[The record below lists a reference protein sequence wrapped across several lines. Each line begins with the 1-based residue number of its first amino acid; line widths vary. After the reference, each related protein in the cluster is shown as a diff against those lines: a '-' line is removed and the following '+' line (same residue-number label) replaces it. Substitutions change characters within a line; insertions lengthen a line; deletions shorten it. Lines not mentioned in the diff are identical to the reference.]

1 MSTNV
6 SSIPKIPE
14 LNKKLLFTAFM
25 LVCYRLGVFVP
36 IPGIDPEQISRLF
49 EQTSGTIFDILNMF
63 SGGALEQASIFAL
76 GVMPYI
82 TSSIIMSLLVKAFP
96 TLEAMQK
103 EGEAG
108 RRKINQY
115 SRYGTILIC
124 LVQGFM
130 LAITL
135 ESGGFGEAGIGSSI
149 ATDPGWG
156 FRLTTVITLTSGAML
171 VMWIGEQITEH
182 GIGNGISLIIA
193 VSILSGIPGGFW
205 NMVRLIRTDELTVL
219 GLIIIFIFLLF
230 IIGLIVFVER
240 SYRKIPVQY
249 PRRVIGRKVYG
260 GQTSHLPLK
269 TNPAGVIPPIF
280 ASSLLIFPATIL
292 AFIDIPVLRNV
303 SEAMFSNIIFYNLIF
318 AGLII
323 FFAYFYTAII
333 YDPDDLAENLRKNG
347 GNIPGIRPG
356 KKTSEYIGVILG
368 RITFIG
374 AIYVAAVCVL
384 PAFLEREPFNL
395 PFYFGGT
402 SLLIVVGV
410 TLDFLQQ
417 IESFLITH
425 SYEGFVKKKGM
436 KGPKR
441 FNV

>member
-1 MSTNV
+1 M
-6 SSIPKIPE
+6 
-14 LNKKLLFTAFM
+14 
-25 LVCYRLGVFVP
+25 
-36 IPGIDPEQISRLF
+36 
-49 EQTSGTIFDILNMF
+49 
-63 SGGALEQASIFAL
+63 
-76 GVMPYI
+76 
-82 TSSIIMSLLVKAFP
+82 
-96 TLEAMQK
+96 
-103 EGEAG
+103 
-108 RRKINQY
+108 
-115 SRYGTILIC
+115 
-124 LVQGFM
+124 
-130 LAITL
+130 
-135 ESGGFGEAGIGSSI
+135 

-156 FRLTTVITLTSGAML
+156 FRLTTVITLTAGAML
-171 VMWIGEQITEH
+171 VMWLGEQISEH

-193 VSILSGIPGGFW
+193 ISILAGIPGGFW

-219 GLIIIFIFLLF
+219 GLIIILLF
-230 IIGLIVFVER
+230 LTILVGLIVFVER

-292 AFIDIPVLRNV
+292 AFVDIPVLRDL
-303 SEAMFSNIIFYNLIF
+303 SEAMFSNVIFYNAIF
-318 AGLII
+318 AALII
-323 FFAYFYTAII
+323 FFTYFYTAII

-402 SLLIVVGV
+402 SLLIVIGV

-436 KGPKR
+436 KGPTR

>member
-1 MSTNV
+1 MNRNIGA
-6 SSIPKIPE
+6 IPRIPE
-14 LNKKLLFTAFM
+14 LNKRLLFTALM
-25 LVCYRLGVFVP
+25 LVIYRLGVFVP
-36 IPGIDPEQISRLF
+36 IPGIDPEQILKLF
-49 EQTSGTIFDILNMF
+49 EQTRGTIFDILNMF
-63 SGGALEQASIFAL
+63 SGGALERASVFAL

-115 SRYGTILIC
+115 SRYGTVLIC

-135 ESGGFGEAGIGSSI
+135 EGGVGSGAAVVKEAGW
-149 ATDPGWG
+149 T
-156 FRLTTVITLTSGAML
+156 FRIMTVLTLTAGSL
-171 VMWIGEQITEH
+171 FVMWIGEQITER

-193 VSILSGIPGGFW
+193 ASIIVGLPGGLW
-205 NMVRLIRTDELTVL
+205 NIVRLINTGEMTVFGVTL
-219 GLIIIFIFLLF
+219 IFILLVLIVGF
-230 IIGLIVFVER
+230 IVFVER

-249 PRRVIGRKVYG
+249 PRRVVGRKVFG
-260 GQTSHLPLK
+260 GQSSHLPLK
-269 TNPAGVIPPIF
+269 TNTAGVIPPIF

-292 AFIDIPVLRNV
+292 TFINVPFLRDM
-303 SEAMFSNIIFYNLIF
+303 SDLLFQNIIVYNMIF

-333 YDPDDLAENLRKNG
+333 YNPDDLAENLRKNG
-347 GNIPGIRPG
+347 GFIPGIRPG
-356 KKTSEYIGVILG
+356 KKTSEYIDKILG

-374 AIYVAAVCVL
+374 AIYVAFVCVI
-384 PAFLEREPFNL
+384 PTFLQREPFNL

-410 TLDFLQQ
+410 TLDFVQQ
-417 IESFLITH
+417 VESFLITH
-425 SYEGFVKKKGM
+425 SYEGFVRKKGM
-436 KGPKR
+436 KGPR
-441 FNV
+441 RYNV